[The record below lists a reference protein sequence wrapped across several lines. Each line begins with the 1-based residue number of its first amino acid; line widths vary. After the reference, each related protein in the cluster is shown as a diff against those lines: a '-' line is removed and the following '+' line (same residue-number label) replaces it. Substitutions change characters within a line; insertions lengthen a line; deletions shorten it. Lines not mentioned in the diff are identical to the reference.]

1 MDCVADFKKR
11 KYVLWNV
18 SSKKTPMLKGGYGGG
33 WNKITHDEAKQYWGQ
48 SQNWGMRTGR
58 QENGD
63 YIIGLDFDMW
73 VKEGLTYVASQNTRD
88 LFAKQQE
95 INPDNIG
102 VFESSTQLNRGVL
115 VNIKKSK
122 KLMKI
127 MDELPL
133 NIQRTNYCLEIL
145 NGFNMIL
152 PPSITPCKIDK
163 KPVRPRKFM
172 GENMI
177 YDIEDNEDA
186 MVSFIAEYI
195 AGYRKDKGENK
206 KKQYKSK
213 KVSKAIGDYQ
223 EAIEDEPDEDYI
235 KYVDLVNPFLNCL
248 KDFRYTK
255 YEDWWKIGTAL
266 KNSFGDAG
274 LTPFIKFS
282 KKICKDDEQ
291 QKGKYV
297 EEDCKKYWAT
307 WGNRE
312 DYEGLNVNW
321 IMSVAQKDNEDKF
334 GELLLQYEN
343 KKEKYELNM
352 KAKEFE
358 KYVRKVLEP
367 PVWLKKHR
375 KTGEWEMVKHE
386 EKGKSDIRHI
396 FSELGFS
403 REFIKLYTEE
413 YDEKN
418 YYDFMDFIPD
428 IKFEEYDEKTKTK
441 TFNSFKG
448 FDNLNYNEPISPSDK
463 KKYIDMFETHIKTM
477 GNGDPN
483 AILMIRNYF
492 TNMIWDTLN
501 KVNICLVVKG
511 LQGSGKTSLYHQGEA
526 LIGARYSYSI
536 ENMNYIFGDKNPMLK
551 DKIFINIDE
560 MDKKA
565 ISIFMERFKKFIT
578 DTKMTI
584 RDLYM
589 SPYECANY
597 IRFMITTNND
607 ELFKVSGTDRRF
619 YIINCSSD
627 KIGNEL
633 WFNELYG
640 YFKNPAYLKTI
651 LEYLKENFESQA
663 YKEFSFE
670 KHQKDCKT
678 EFHLSVIGINKTTFA
693 EFLEDMVINW
703 DDEEMETLTPNQLKN
718 KWIEFC
724 NAAEYNPRSMTYEPI
739 KTKLQIINRKFYTQ
753 NEERKRI
760 WKLNKKQ
767 IYDWLVATK
776 NWSGDFDYEGTKIEV
791 CDMIDDEPEPEPEP
805 EPKPE
810 PKKKKKVIIKK
821 KKK

>member
-291 QKGKYV
+291 QKAEYV

>member
-18 SSKKTPMLKGGYGGG
+18 SSKKTPMLKGGFGGG

-177 YDIEDNEDA
+177 YDIQDNEDA

-223 EAIEDEPDEDYI
+223 EAIDDEPDEDYI

-291 QKGKYV
+291 QKAEYV

-334 GELLLQYEN
+334 GELLLQYQN
-343 KKEKYELNM
+343 KKEKYELKM

-358 KYVRKVLEP
+358 KNVRKVLEP

-448 FDNLNYNEPISPSDK
+448 FSNLNYDETISVEDK
-463 KKYIDMFETHIKTM
+463 NKYINLFENHIKIM
-477 GNGDPN
+477 GNGDEN
-483 AILMIRNYF
+483 AIVMIRNYM
-492 TNMIWDTLN
+492 TNLIWDTLN
-501 KVNICLVVKG
+501 KVNICLIISG
-511 LQGSGKTSLYHQGEA
+511 LEGSGKTSLYQLIEA
-526 LIGARYSYSI
+526 LIGERYTYSI
-536 ENMNYIFGDKNPMLK
+536 ENLDYIFGDKNPMLR
-551 DKIFINIDE
+551 DKLFINIDE
-560 MDKKA
+560 MDNKTINK
-565 ISIFMERFKKFIT
+565 FMERFKKFIT
-578 DTKMTI
+578 DSKMTI

-589 SPYECANY
+589 SPYECGNF
-597 IRFMITTNND
+597 IRFMITTNNPQ
-607 ELFKVSGTDRRF
+607 LFKTSMSDRRF
-619 YIINCSSD
+619 YMMLCSAEM
-627 KIGNEL
+627 IGNTK
-633 WFNELYG
+633 
-640 YFKNPAYLKTI
+640 YFAEFYSSLQNPAYLKTI
-651 LEYLKENFESQA
+651 LEHLKENFESQA

-678 EFHLSVIGINKTTFA
+678 EFHLSNVGISRTTFA

-703 DDEEMETLTPNQLKN
+703 DDEEMETLTPIELKN
-718 KWIEFC
+718 KWIDFC
-724 NAAEYNPRSMTYEPI
+724 NAAEYNARSLTYDAI
-739 KTKLQIINRKFYTQ
+739 KSKLEIINRKFYTQ

-767 IYDWLVATK
+767 IYDWLITTK

-791 CDMIDDEPEPEPEP
+791 CDMIEDEPEPEPEP
-805 EPKPE
+805 QPQP
-810 PKKKKKVIIKK
+810 KKKKVIIKK
-821 KKK
+821 KNK